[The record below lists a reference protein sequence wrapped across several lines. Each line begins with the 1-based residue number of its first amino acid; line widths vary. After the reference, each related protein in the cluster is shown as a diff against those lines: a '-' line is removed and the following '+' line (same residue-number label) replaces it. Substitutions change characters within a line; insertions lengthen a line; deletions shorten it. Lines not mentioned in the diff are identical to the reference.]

1 MDTGVKVVGSGQV
14 SAAPDVL
21 QVSFSVEHV
30 GPDVAAAVAEV
41 AERTDAVTAALREQ
55 GVEES
60 EIGTT
65 TVNVFQEYREPKH
78 ATAYRASHLLTVTT
92 KDLTGFGRLLNAAVG
107 AAGNDLGLN
116 SLQFDIE
123 DKTELLTQA
132 RELAFQQAREKA
144 AELAA
149 LAGYSLGSV
158 TSVSETQGHHPIRR
172 AVNALGAGKGFDAA
186 IAINPGDNTVE
197 VSLEIQFSWA

>member
-1 MDTGVKVVGSGQV
+1 
-14 SAAPDVL
+14 
-21 QVSFSVEHV
+21 VSFSVEHV
-30 GPDVAAAVAEV
+30 APDVATGVAQV

-55 GVEES
+55 GVEAS
-60 EIGTT
+60 DIGTT
-65 TVNVFQEYREPKH
+65 TVNVFQEYREPG
-78 ATAYRASHLLTVTT
+78 AETAYRASHMLTVTT

-107 AAGNDLGLN
+107 AAGNSLGLN
-116 SLQFDIE
+116 SLEFDIE
-123 DKTELLTQA
+123 DKTAMLTQA

-158 TSVSETQGHHPIRR
+158 TSVRETHGHHPIRQEAR
-172 AVNALGAGKGFDAA
+172 ALSGGKGFDAA
-186 IAINPGDNTVE
+186 IAINPGDSSVE